1 MFTRI
6 KRNVHPENKRLMG
19 HIANLSNKSHNKNQ
33 FYGAINKK
41 SGQSMKIDSVKK
53 ILIFFFRYF

>member
-1 MFTRI
+1 MFTSI

-19 HIANLSNKSHNKNQ
+19 HIANLSNKSHNKIS
-33 FYGAINKK
+33 FMEPKIKK
-41 SGQSMKIDSVKK
+41 SGQSMRIDSVKK